1 MYDGATTLV
10 FHVSLLSCVSLP
22 QSMLQGAAKVKEY
35 KRKVLSQ
42 RKEEYSRQVLTTN
55 QVGGWVGGR
64 VGGGSTRHVYPL
76 CLVY

>member
-1 MYDGATTLV
+1 MYDGATM
-10 FHVSLLSCVSLP
+10 HSHARVSLLSCVSLP

-55 QVGGWVGGR
+55 QVGGR